1 MTRKRILSLLCEAVL
16 CCSLALSQV
25 TEEPVLLTEDD
36 FLELIETLSN
46 DTNTE
51 ETEEEIVTEEIL
63 PDIEIPEADSA
74 EKELPERKALD
85 IEGIDNDLCNRFHN
99 QFLTTH
105 GRQQLVQALIDSAP
119 YRPYIR
125 KQLEEAGLPS
135 VIQYLPIVESNYRI
149 RAVSRSGATGLW
161 QFMENSMAPFL
172 TKNAWYDERYDPWK
186 STDAAI
192 AKLKDNYRMFND
204 WALALAAYNCGAGA
218 MSRVLSRN
226 KGKDFWYLA
235 EHNLISGQ
243 SALYVPKLLAI
254 ADLVENAEYYGLDD
268 VAEANHLIDDSEI
281 EEFDYITVAGMFSIN
296 QIAGLTG
303 IEKETVTRLNPALF
317 RNCTPAGAKYQLRL
331 PKGTAEQAETALKD
345 AGVATDAVIYTVSKG
360 DTLWGISRK
369 YGVTVADL
377 CEVNNIKE
385 NGILSIGQ
393 KVIVPIFK

>member
-1 MTRKRILSLLCEAVL
+1 MTLKRIFSLLASTLFFLSLAV
-16 CCSLALSQV
+16 SQSI
-25 TEEPVLLTEDD
+25 EEPVLLTEDD
-36 FLELIETLSN
+36 FLELIESLSQ
-46 DTNTE
+46 DIVEAEEVQTE
-51 ETEEEIVTEEIL
+51 EPVQDELLTEVEAKEIN
-63 PDIEIPEADSA
+63 
-74 EKELPERKALD
+74 RKPLD
-85 IEGIDNDLCNRFHN
+85 IEGVDHALCQRFHN
-99 QFLTTH
+99 QYLTAH

-125 KQLEEAGLPS
+125 QKLEEAGLPS

-149 RAVSRSGATGLW
+149 RAVSRSGAIGLW
-161 QFMENSMAPFL
+161 QFMENSMSPFL

-192 AKLKDNYRMFND
+192 AKLKDNYQMFND

-218 MSRVLSRN
+218 MRRILSRN

-235 EHNLISGQ
+235 EHNLLSQQ

-268 VAEANHLIDDSEI
+268 VTKANHLIDGTAI
-281 EEFDYITVAGMFSIN
+281 ESFDYVTVAGMFSIN
-296 QIAGLTG
+296 QIANLTG
-303 IEKETVTRLNPALF
+303 IDKETVTRLNPALF

-331 PKGTAEQAETALKD
+331 PAGKAEEAEEALKD
-345 AGVATDAVIYTVSKG
+345 AGVATDALIYTVSQG